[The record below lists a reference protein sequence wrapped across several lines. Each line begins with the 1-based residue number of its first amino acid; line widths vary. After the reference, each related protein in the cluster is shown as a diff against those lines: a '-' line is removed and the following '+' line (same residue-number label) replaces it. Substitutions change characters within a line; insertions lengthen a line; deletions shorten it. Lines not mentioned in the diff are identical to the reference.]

1 MKYKAI
7 DLLGKEVIGNYVI
20 YEGLSLV
27 LVSISD
33 IGTTQTKIKP
43 ESLEELD

>member
-7 DLLGKEVIGNYVI
+7 DLLGNEVIGNYVI

-33 IGTTQTKIKP
+33 TGTTQTKIKP